1 MEIKPIC
8 ADFGALISDVDLASI
23 TDTDFKCIY
32 EAWLTYGVLCFRDQ
46 VIDKDNL
53 QTFSQRFGPLEEM
66 PVGRLTKEQRAK
78 IDNIFVT
85 PISNIIKNGKPI
97 GALGNK
103 EVIWHSDM
111 TYSPVPPPASVLL
124 AVEVPENGG
133 NTYYADQR
141 AAYDRLPKALKA
153 RIKGLTIKHD
163 ASHVSDGTLRRG
175 YDPVDDPRDAP
186 GTIHPIVR
194 VHDETGDACLYL
206 GRRDWAYIPGLT
218 LEDSEA
224 LLDEIWSYAIVEGYV
239 FEHQWAPGDILV
251 WDNRRCIH
259 RRSSLDPSARR
270 LLFRCQVL
278 AREQSDA
285 DT

>member
-1 MEIKPIC
+1 MEINPIC
-8 ADFGALISDVDLASI
+8 ADFGACISGVDLSRI
-23 TDTDFKCIY
+23 TDADFEHIY
-32 EAWLTYGVLCFRDQ
+32 ETWLTYGVLCFHDQ
-46 VIDKDNL
+46 AIDKDHL
-53 QTFSQRFGPLEEM
+53 QSFSQRFGPLEEM
-66 PVGRLTKEQRAK
+66 PVGRLSEAQRAK

-85 PISNIIKNGKPI
+85 PISNIRKNGKPV

-124 AVEVPENGG
+124 AVEVPAEGG
-133 NTYYADQR
+133 HTHYADQR

-153 RIKGLTIKHD
+153 QVRGLTIKHD

-194 VHDETGDACLYL
+194 VHEETGDTCLYL
-206 GRRDWAYIPGLT
+206 GRRDWAYIPSLS

-224 LLDEIWSYAIVEGYV
+224 LLDELWSHAIVEGYV

-259 RRSSLDPSARR
+259 RRSSFDQSARR
-270 LLFRCQVL
+270 LLYRCQVL
-278 AREQSDA
+278 AREQPSA
-285 DT
+285 RW